1 MKKFLYTPGMFFEIP
16 EFQRPYSWQNPHVRL
31 KDDTTSQGK
40 HVLIDGQQRIT
51 ALRAAILGKEV
62 MNNKYKYEKIGGFDT
77 TLTRDEI
84 EKAKQTISDVPP
96 KSPFEEKYENPKMT
110 SSLNWENCNK
120 VLDEFIKVDHFKKSW
135 H

>member
-1 MKKFLYTPGMFFEIP
+1 MIFTQSNMKKFLYTPGMFFEIP

-31 KDDTTSQGK
+31 KDGTTSQGK

-84 EKAKQTISDVPP
+84 EKVILS
-96 KSPFEEKYENPKMT
+96 E
-110 SSLNWENCNK
+110 
-120 VLDEFIKVDHFKKSW
+120 VL
-135 H
+135 